1 MSLTF
6 YYQDSESYKK
16 YYLLKFVENHQNF
29 KKKKFWENY
38 LSGLI
43 NLDIESNNKEENNQD
58 INYFIFS
65 NIISVTKCMSN
76 FHLGKDFINEFL
88 EDITKNKYNLNEE
101 QKIQINYM
109 LIDNECGAL
118 NENERSTLSTEI
130 YELNRS
136 SFNNNSIDNNSD
148 NNLMTTTRNS
158 SRISN
163 NLYDNTRNSNFSN
176 MNNSNDN
183 VYRNSNNSISNSNNI
198 NTKLNSVESKNDS
211 DEGSIESI
219 DVEEM
224 KK

>member
-1 MSLTF
+1 MS
-6 YYQDSESYKK
+6 D
-16 YYLLKFVENHQNF
+16 
-29 KKKKFWENY
+29 
-38 LSGLI
+38 
-43 NLDIESNNKEENNQD
+43 
-58 INYFIFS
+58 
-65 NIISVTKCMSN
+65 

-88 EDITKNKYNLNEE
+88 EDLIKNKYNLNEE

-109 LIDNECGAL
+109 LIDNECGSL

-148 NNLMTTTRNS
+148 NNLIATTRNS
-158 SRISN
+158 SRVSN
-163 NLYDNTRNSNFSN
+163 NLYDNTRNSNFSNN

-198 NTKLNSVESKNDS
+198 NTKLNSMECKNDS
-211 DEGSIESI
+211 DEGSLESI